1 MNEINSNNIDNSN
14 NILDMD
20 NLETPSNSSV
30 PELQTLQAQN
40 PYYYDYYGEKTLEN
54 HQTIIQNQ
62 EKILETSYTI
72 SFFIAIALVLS
83 MFRNMWRR

>member
-1 MNEINSNNIDNSN
+1 MNEINEIYTNNTTNNLDNNIVDSP
-14 NILDMD
+14 MR
-20 NLETPSNSSV
+20 
-30 PELQTLQAQN
+30 LQAQA
-40 PYYYDYYGEKTLEN
+40 PYYYDYYGEQTLAN
-54 HQTIIQNQ
+54 HKTIIENQ

>member
-1 MNEINSNNIDNSN
+1 MNENNEIYTDNTTN
-14 NILDMD
+14 TLDNMALD
-20 NLETPSNSSV
+20 SSM
-30 PELQTLQAQN
+30 QLQAQA